1 MNGTEAIG
9 EAVSSLSDTTLDSE
23 MTKAGGIVT
32 MIQGISLL
40 SVAITG
46 WWNYLSQQYAI
57 AMFSSVSDP
66 SYSAKAAAAYS
77 AYTQAQQEG
86 QFELDQ
92 QDNVLS
98 LDKGVLKQLGNAMD
112 QVYSL
117 MQAPMQLA
125 KATTKAILIMGN

>member
-1 MNGTEAIG
+1 MNGTEALG
-9 EAVSSLSDTTLDSE
+9 EAVSSLSDVTMSSE

-32 MIQGISLL
+32 MIQGVSLL
-40 SVAITG
+40 SVAITS

-57 AMFSSVSDP
+57 AMFSSVTDP

-77 AYTQAQQEG
+77 AYSQAQQEG
-86 QFELDQ
+86 QFEMSQ

-112 QVYSL
+112 QTYSL

-125 KATTKAILIMGN
+125 KATSKAILILGS